1 MAINFPSSPT
11 LQQTH
16 TDSNGMIWRY
26 NGFAWEPTVGS
37 STRFFA
43 GAKITLTS
51 TENLTANLTAVTW
64 DSEVFDTGNYF
75 NSFENTKLVA
85 KETGYYRINAR
96 LFTGS
101 SGTGSGYTIVVKKN
115 NSSNL
120 AVVTAGSNQGVV
132 YDEVVYLLL
141 DDYVE
146 IQASESSA
154 SGSLT
159 ADSEIEF
166 ILAGTSAGTNI
177 FNNANKFSGAKLKLG
192 SAEALTPT
200 NTAITWDSTEFNINA
215 DATGNVYWAAAN
227 SANLKVYTTGYYR
240 VVAYIQVGAGG
251 SANSYNVNL
260 VKNTN
265 NYLTTTK
272 LGPNDIL
279 SYDETIQLN
288 TGDVLQIEVAE
299 TASAGTV
306 TTNSFLQISRSGV

>member
-16 TDSNGMIWRY
+16 TDSNGLIWKY
-26 NGFAWEPTVGS
+26 NGFAWEPTIGS

-43 GAKITLTS
+43 GARVKLS
-51 TENLTANLTAVTW
+51 SEENLTANLTAVTW
-64 DSEVFDTGNYF
+64 DTETYDTGNYF
-75 NSFENTKLVA
+75 NSFESSKLVA

-96 LFTGS
+96 IFTGS
-101 SGTGSGYTIVVKKN
+101 AGTGSGYTIVVKKN

-120 AVVTAGSNQGVV
+120 AVVTAGSNQGVI

-141 DDYVE
+141 NDYIE
-146 IQASESSA
+146 IQAAETSA
-154 SGSLT
+154 SGNLT
-159 ADSEIEF
+159 TDTEIEF
-166 ILAGTSAGTNI
+166 ILAGTSSGTNI
-177 FNNANKFSGAKLKLG
+177 FNNANKFSGAKTKLT
-192 SAEALTPT
+192 SPESLTST

-215 DATGNVYWAAAN
+215 DATGNVYWASAN
-227 SANLKVYTTGYYR
+227 SSNVKVYTTGYYR

-265 NYLTTTK
+265 TYLTTTK
-272 LGPNDIL
+272 LGPNDTL

-299 TASAGTV
+299 TASTGTV
-306 TTNSFLQISRSGV
+306 TANSFLQISRSGV